1 MNDKI
6 LMADN
11 GLINFTNA
19 IAIKEIVKFKR
30 YNEEKE
36 FEYPTEYTE
45 IYPYKLKHGESFKGY
60 GIEFIFDNNRVETIT
75 FDTESEMLL
84 NFKTIKKT
92 YESEYFN
99 AGVIHNEN

>member
-19 IAIKEIVKFKR
+19 IAIREIVKFKR

-45 IYPYKLKHGESFKGY
+45 IYPYKFKHGESFKGY
-60 GIEFIFDNNRVETIT
+60 GMEFTFDNNRTETII
-75 FDTESEMLL
+75 FDTEEEMLSY
-84 NFKTIKKT
+84 FKKIKKT
-92 YESEYFN
+92 YEGECGSTEIIHSEN
-99 AGVIHNEN
+99 